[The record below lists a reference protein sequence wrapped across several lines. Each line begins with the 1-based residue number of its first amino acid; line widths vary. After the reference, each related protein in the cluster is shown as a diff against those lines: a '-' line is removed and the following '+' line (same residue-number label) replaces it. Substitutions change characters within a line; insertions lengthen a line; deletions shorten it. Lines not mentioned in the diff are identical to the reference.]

1 MRPVHI
7 VIPFKLDGAKSRL
20 SSVLSPEERR
30 KLALA
35 MLRDVLDAV
44 FGFGKVTLLTIHGFD
59 RSDLDGDFNL
69 MECSFG
75 LNDALNT
82 LIASWQEKGWPEDM
96 LIVMADLALLTREDV
111 RMVIQTAG
119 DAVLSPGLGGGT
131 NMILI
136 RDPRFKTCYQGLSF
150 PKHLDF
156 VRKNGINAGIYASYR
171 SGCDIDEPSDLA
183 EILIHAKG
191 ESRLL
196 LESMG
201 FTLSE
206 KGRAGIERKDGSNSN
221 NSNRSICI

>member
-7 VIPFKLDGAKSRL
+7 IVPFKLDGAKSRL
-20 SSVLSPEERR
+20 SPVLSPEERR

-35 MLRDVLDAV
+35 MLRDVLNAV
-44 FGFGKVTLLTIHGFD
+44 FGLGSVTLLAINRFD
-59 RSDLDGDFNL
+59 ISYWNGDFDL
-69 MECSFG
+69 MECPLG
-75 LNDALNT
+75 LNDALNA
-82 LIASWQEKGWPEDM
+82 LIAVCQEKGWPEDM

-111 RMVIQTAG
+111 RSVIQTEG
-119 DAVLSPGLGGGT
+119 DVVLSPGLGGGT

-150 PKHLDF
+150 PKHLDL
-156 VRKNGINAGIYASYR
+156 VHKNGMNVGIYASYR
-171 SGCDIDEPSDLA
+171 SACDIDEPSDLA

-206 KGRAGIERKDGSNSN
+206 KGRAGIERKDGGKSKS
-221 NSNRSICI
+221 SNRSIRI